1 LVSPAS
7 ARPIVFLSDYGLED
21 EFVGICHAVMAG
33 ISPTSPII
41 DLSHAIP
48 PHDVLRGALVL
59 WRAIRFLPGDA
70 IVLAVVDPGVGT
82 GRRPVALVTAD
93 GRCFVGP
100 DNGLLSLAWA
110 HEGGAVQ
117 AGLIESA
124 EVILEPVSATFHGR
138 DVFAPAA
145 AHLASGLSLERLG
158 RSIDPASLVH
168 LSLTEPE
175 VELGRVHCE
184 VLGVDRF
191 GNVQLSATAEHLRA
205 AGLGASDRIEVV
217 VAGRPTAIRRAA
229 TFGDVAEG
237 ELAVIVDSTG
247 WLAVVLNRGNG
258 AETLGV
264 APGDP
269 LTLRA
274 PG

>member
-1 LVSPAS
+1 VSPAS

-21 EFVGICHAVMAG
+21 EFVGVCHAVMAG
-33 ISPTSPII
+33 ISPASPII

-59 WRAIRFLPGDA
+59 WRAVRYLPPDA
-70 IVLAVVDPGVGT
+70 VILAVVDPGVGT
-82 GRRPVALVTAD
+82 GRRPVAVAAVGGL
-93 GRCFVGP
+93 CLVGP
-100 DNGLLSLAWA
+100 DNGLLSLAWT

-145 AHLASGLSLERLG
+145 AHLVSGLSLERVG
-158 RSIDPASLVH
+158 RSIEPASLVH
-168 LSLTEPE
+168 PSLTEPE
-175 VELGRVHCE
+175 VEPGRVHCE
-184 VLGVDRF
+184 VMGVDRF

-205 AGLGASDRIEVV
+205 AGLGASDRLEVV
-217 VAGRPTAIRRAA
+217 VASRATAIRRAA

-237 ELAVIVDSTG
+237 QLAVIVDSIG
-247 WLAVVLNRGNG
+247 WLAVVLNRGSG
-258 AETLGV
+258 AEALGV

-269 LTLRA
+269 LTLQGPR
-274 PG
+274 

>member
-33 ISPTSPII
+33 ISPASPVI

-59 WRAIRFLPGDA
+59 WRAIRYLPRDA

-82 GRRPVALVTAD
+82 GRRPVALVAAS
-93 GRCFVGP
+93 GRYFVGP
-100 DNGLLSLAWA
+100 DNGVLSLAWA

-117 AGLIESA
+117 AVLIESA

-145 AHLASGLSLERLG
+145 AHLAAGLGLERVG
-158 RSIDPASLVH
+158 RSIEPVSLVH

-175 VELGRVHCE
+175 VEPGLIHCE

-205 AGLGASDRIEVV
+205 AGLGASDRLEVV

-237 ELAVIVDSTG
+237 ELAVIVDSMG
-247 WLAVVLNRGNG
+247 LLAVVVNRGSG
-258 AETLGV
+258 AETLGI

-269 LTLRA
+269 LTLQATR
-274 PG
+274 